1 MLTPAERNLAKQHLV
16 QSEQAAAKGLKHIA
30 LQDRIVVTLRKGN
43 HCNTELAE
51 ALLTT
56 MLETQLLHEAH
67 RDRLRRELGLE

>member
-30 LQDRIVVTLRKGN
+30 LQDRIVATLRQGN
-43 HCNTELAE
+43 HCTELAE

-67 RDRLRRELGLE
+67 RDRLRRELGL